1 MRRHSNCNEMYTI
14 RKLELPTHPVG
25 IKASAFAQNV
35 TNLFLYLNV
44 EIFRHD
50 NLTLH
55 GTEIEFA

>member
-1 MRRHSNCNEMYTI
+1 MYTI